1 MTGYYDR
8 CCKKIFLSVYLFWSF
23 RIWSGY
29 LSLEKGKAVFHYSDK
44 KAKILRFQSPEA
56 IRKQFDTTKGIELY
70 GIELYTEYGSENHLA
85 VPFAAGMI
93 QKIIL
98 DIVFSVMKA
107 KRDFMALKS
116 NTLLVEDD
124 TRLKVAVKMT
134 LLLNLL
140 TIVMILIKKGM
151 EKLIY
156 AGKGI
161 QRKQN

>member
-1 MTGYYDR
+1 M
-8 CCKKIFLSVYLFWSF
+8 
-23 RIWSGY
+23 
-29 LSLEKGKAVFHYSDK
+29 
-44 KAKILRFQSPEA
+44 
-56 IRKQFDTTKGIELY
+56 
-70 GIELYTEYGSENHLA
+70 
-85 VPFAAGMI
+85 
-93 QKIIL
+93 KIIL

-107 KRDFMALKS
+107 KRYFMALKS
-116 NTLLVEDD
+116 NTLLVKDD

>member
-1 MTGYYDR
+1 M
-8 CCKKIFLSVYLFWSF
+8 
-23 RIWSGY
+23 
-29 LSLEKGKAVFHYSDK
+29 FHYSDK

-107 KRDFMALKS
+107 KRDFMA
-116 NTLLVEDD
+116 